1 MTEFHYM
8 HGAVYVLENPWVQRV
23 KIGMTINAAADRL
36 DSVNDMWRE
45 RKVACQICGG
55 RRFVRNGLIPQHVL
69 SGRSCPGGGNLPLE
83 KDVALAESH
92 LAQLRTQLNE
102 LAGSAKGSVVRQIN
116 TLEKRIELYRHRDR
130 PTGAWLLRATFYTEC
145 AEQVEL
151 RSHEILAERLD
162 KQAPFGEVFSCSVL
176 EATEAIE
183 SALREFGLQHSV
195 RREVSR

>member
-1 MTEFHYM
+1 MTEFRYM

-23 KIGMTINAAADRL
+23 KIGMTINTAAGRL

-45 RKVACQICGG
+45 RKVTCQICGG
-55 RRFVRNGLIPQHVL
+55 RRLASKGLVPRH
-69 SGRSCPGGGNLPLE
+69 GNCPGGGALPIE
-83 KDVALAESH
+83 KDVSLAESH
-92 LAQLRTQLNE
+92 LALLRAQLDK

-116 TLEKRIELYRHRDR
+116 TLEKRIALYRHRDQ
-130 PTGAWLLRATFYTEC
+130 PAGMWLLRATFYTEC

-162 KQAPFGEVFSCSVL
+162 KLAPFGEVFSCSVS

-183 SALREFGLQHSV
+183 SALREFGLQHSA
-195 RREVSR
+195 RREAST